1 MTGFIGKKRTAGLL
15 GHDDKLAA
23 SSILGDVIHPRQ
35 LWVASSFLSYDRRRP
50 DLELQVVMLSGSL
63 TTAGS
68 NLGLTV

>member
-35 LWVASSFLSYDRRRP
+35 LWVASSFLSYDRRWP
-50 DLELQVVMLSGSL
+50 DLKLQVVMLRSGSL
-63 TTAGS
+63 TC
-68 NLGLTV
+68 N